1 MTSWRDRLS
10 ALAHERLPAELAAAW
25 TGLFRPGIRLVSEGD
40 GPPVGRIGG
49 APMLPE
55 DVGWPEWPGR
65 GPLDFVAAVDCAA
78 LPREFLSIPLPEAGT
93 LLFFYFD
100 AERRAADDIPEF
112 GDVEAA
118 RVVFVPAGVPVTERA
133 APEGVD
139 PYPAR
144 DLFGKVE
151 ATAPKSYHALLDET
165 KTARGETL
173 AEAAE
178 KVLLRGSYT
187 GDAVFGLLVRQVHPE
202 GPHHQVGGFAD
213 PVQTAVEKEVARE
226 VLGDHRDSRLLE
238 EAARWVFLAQIDS
251 DEAADM
257 MWGDAGMLYWM
268 IRSDDLE
275 AGRFDRARCIL
286 QCC

>member
-1 MTSWRDRLS
+1 MTSWRDRLDT
-10 ALAHERLPAELAAAW
+10 LAHERLPAELASAW
-25 TGLFRPGIRLVSEGD
+25 TALARPGIRLVSAGE

-49 APMLPE
+49 APALPE

-100 AERRAADDIPEF
+100 AERRQADDIPEF
-112 GDVEAA
+112 GDAEAA
-118 RVVFVPAGVPVTERA
+118 RLVFVPAGVPVTERA
-133 APEGVD
+133 APEGLD

-151 ATAPKSYHALLDET
+151 ATAPRNYHVLLDET
-165 KTARGETL
+165 KTASGETL
-173 AEAAE
+173 AEAA
-178 KVLLRGSYT
+178 KTVLLPGNHMGT
-187 GDAVFGLLVRQVHPE
+187 GVFGQLVWQLHPE

-213 PVQTAVEKEVARE
+213 PIQNAVEKEVATE
-226 VLGDHRDSRLLE
+226 VLGDYRDPRLIE

-268 IRSDDLE
+268 IRSEDLE